1 MRYSRGLGAAG
12 AVVGHEKLEER
23 ERSCNFREK
32 EIFFGLNR
40 VNSGQPELTYLIHN
54 PIIIPD

>member
-23 ERSCNFREK
+23 ERERSCNFREK
-32 EIFFGLNR
+32 EIFFWVDPGQLGSTR
-40 VNSGQPELTYLIHN
+40 VNLSDP
-54 PIIIPD
+54 